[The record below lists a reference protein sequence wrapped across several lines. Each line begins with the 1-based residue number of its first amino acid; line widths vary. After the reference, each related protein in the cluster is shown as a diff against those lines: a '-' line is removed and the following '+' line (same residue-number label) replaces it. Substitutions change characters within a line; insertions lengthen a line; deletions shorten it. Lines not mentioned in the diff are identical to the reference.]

1 MVPAC
6 IAPLEVTQGRTG
18 RQRFAQFQSHVWGV
32 ALRLSG
38 RLPPI
43 RLRPRACSLSR
54 IERPSRHYRPCP
66 VHCCMRSTVV
76 MSSSVDSDA
85 AKKGDALIPA
95 TTDHAQSGD
104 GPRMLTEKALL
115 RLEEALR
122 AQHKQAGRQRPFSAV
137 DAATSQPGSSG
148 ISRRTPIIRGRI
160 EQIAESP
167 PLAPGTSQS
176 QLPTEQHVPSRSSRR
191 RKVGLVLCS
200 LLLVLGPAFLEGSL
214 KSPTGGLIDVAPIN
228 NEPGGRT
235 VSMPPDNSKPPL
247 SIPNMAK
254 SPATESAS
262 SPPGAADQ
270 QPVEAQSPRALETP
284 MAPAP
289 SDERAV

>member
-1 MVPAC
+1 
-6 IAPLEVTQGRTG
+6 
-18 RQRFAQFQSHVWGV
+18 
-32 ALRLSG
+32 
-38 RLPPI
+38 
-43 RLRPRACSLSR
+43 
-54 IERPSRHYRPCP
+54 
-66 VHCCMRSTVV
+66 

-95 TTDHAQSGD
+95 TADRAQSGD
-104 GPRMLTEKALL
+104 GPRMLTERALL

-148 ISRRTPIIRGRI
+148 VSLKPPIIRGRI

-167 PLAPGTSQS
+167 PLAPGAGQS
-176 QLPTEQHVPSRSSRR
+176 QIPTEQHVPSRSSRR

-235 VSMPPDNSKPPL
+235 VSMPPDNNKPHL
-247 SIPNMAK
+247 SIPNTAK
-254 SPATESAS
+254 SSATESAS
-262 SPPGAADQ
+262 SPPGAPDQ

-284 MAPAP
+284 ITPAP
-289 SDERAV
+289 SDERTVEPQSPAALEARTPVLQDERAVEPHLGPAAPAASEMVHRHRAVKKHSNRKGSARRRFTKR